1 MQKELKSFLF
11 KMLIIAL
18 FIISLEGIFFVYNMP
33 EAYNNV
39 YILLLTTFLSLAIL
53 SHNYLLKSLSKRAN
67 NFINT
72 VMMFSGIKILVYL
85 IFMVV
90 YIIVS
95 TNKHVIPFVIIFFI
109 HYIIFTIVELSSIL
123 KAMKRTE

>member
-1 MQKELKSFLF
+1 MQKELKSFLY

-18 FIISLEGIFFVYNMP
+18 FIISLEGLFFVYKMP
-33 EAYNNV
+33 EAYSNI
-39 YILLLTTFLSLAIL
+39 YILLLAIFLVLAIS
-53 SHNYLLKSLSKRAN
+53 SHSYLLKSLSKKAN
-67 NFINT
+67 NFINM

-123 KAMKRTE
+123 KAMKRAE